1 MNGFEILNL
10 HNDQGGNE
18 LKIEQKLIQD
28 AHYRRLF
35 VALLMV
41 SYFILDFTFIKGVVF
56 SIFIVIIASLINL
69 FDKRKNVK
77 N

>member
-1 MNGFEILNL
+1 M
-10 HNDQGGNE
+10 
-18 LKIEQKLIQD
+18 KIEQKLIQD